1 MQYVKDKIMGIP
13 GALLLV
19 PMAITAV
26 LNTYASVLDVGNP
39 TSAVFSSAGTMTIIG
54 IMLVVTGIQMNLVL
68 FMKAMKR
75 GGILVLIRMMIN
87 VIASI
92 LFIKLSNGNLF
103 GISVLTFVVAITSY
117 NPGVYMAIIEDHGDE
132 IDKANFALLSLVVLP
147 IVPAMIISFDSGGID
162 YKMVVA
168 TLIPLVVGI
177 VIGKIFPESK
187 EASKTL
193 NKLMLPFLGACLGSA
208 INLELLFDSWL
219 SGFIL
224 FIVYMLINF
233 IPLYFID
240 TKLLKQSGIASIA
253 ICCVGGISLTAP
265 LLISSMN
272 PEYLEYVDQT
282 IAQVSIGI
290 VLSAIIVP
298 LITKRIV
305 KKKAKI

>member
-1 MQYVKDKIMGIP
+1 MQSIKDKIMSIP
-13 GALLLV
+13 GSLLFV
-19 PMAITAV
+19 PMAITAL
-26 LNTYASVLDVGNP
+26 LNTYTSVLDIGNP

-54 IMLVVTGIQMNLVL
+54 IMLVVTGIQMNLAL

-75 GGILVLIRMMIN
+75 GGILVLVRMIIN
-87 VIASI
+87 VIISI

-147 IVPAMIISFDSGGID
+147 IVPVMIISFDSGGID

-208 INLELLFDSWL
+208 INLELVFDSWL
-219 SGFIL
+219 SGVL
-224 FIVYMLINF
+224 LYIVYMFINF

-290 VLSAIIVP
+290 VLSAIVVP
-298 LITKRIV
+298 LITKRII